1 MTSSLLESLI
11 PDEPARW
18 TLLAAV
24 GTVVGVAISRW
35 LVAGLVVVVV
45 LTAIAV
51 QSHRVIALTAAGFV
65 LAGIA
70 SGAVAS
76 TRLEATTTAVV
87 PNVSASMTFTLV
99 EDASSNRYGVAV
111 GEPSAIDGV
120 AWSGPRLAV
129 VGLDDSIDVGALIE
143 ASGHLRPGVR
153 RVRDEIVA
161 GTFTVDVISIAAPSR
176 NPVVVVGNMIR
187 RRVQNT
193 FDGDR
198 RSDGLT
204 LGLLI
209 GDTRFLRAHDAENLR
224 RAGLAHYVAVSG
236 SNVAV
241 FMLGWWIVTAPVAIR
256 PRLRAGLG
264 LVGLGIFVVI
274 TRWEPSVVR
283 ASVMTAVPLVGAVV
297 SVPVDPWMALG
308 TAVTVLLLVSADLL
322 GSVGFQLSVAAT
334 AGVLVGIA
342 LARGRK
348 PRWLWMSLLVTVFA
362 QLAVAP
368 IILGVF
374 GSMPLWAPVANLI
387 VAPIVT
393 AATVAGGLSLVV
405 GALTPLAALLSSLV
419 LIVADWAS
427 RGPQLGAV
435 GVAAAVTLGSLVA
448 YRTTRTLGIVLG
460 LLVVVAGVGGTA
472 SWPVDP
478 SVTVLDVGQG
488 DAILIQAPSGAAMLI
503 DGGSNPGTIDRA
515 LRHHGVSR
523 LDIVVATHGDAD
535 HVGGL
540 AEVVASFDVGTL
552 WVSAHAGPSEL
563 LTAVLDAALDRSI
576 PVVEVERG
584 VGARLG
590 EIMIEVV
597 SPSRRFASDNDGSI
611 VIIASAALSVLL
623 PGDIEAIG
631 QRELQELRPDIMVVP
646 HHGSASTDQRW
657 LKNVVGEVAIVSYGT
672 NTYGH
677 PDPEIIAVL
686 VEAGSEVLET
696 SIEGDITV
704 SLSKDG

>member
-1 MTSSLLESLI
+1 
-11 PDEPARW
+11 
-18 TLLAAV
+18 
-24 GTVVGVAISRW
+24 
-35 LVAGLVVVVV
+35 
-45 LTAIAV
+45 
-51 QSHRVIALTAAGFV
+51 
-65 LAGIA
+65 
-70 SGAVAS
+70 
-76 TRLEATTTAVV
+76 
-87 PNVSASMTFTLV
+87 
-99 EDASSNRYGVAV
+99 
-111 GEPSAIDGV
+111 
-120 AWSGPRLAV
+120 
-129 VGLDDSIDVGALIE
+129 
-143 ASGHLRPGVR
+143 
-153 RVRDEIVA
+153 
-161 GTFTVDVISIAAPSR
+161 
-176 NPVVVVGNMIR
+176 MIR

>member
-1 MTSSLLESLI
+1 MTSFRLESLI

-18 TLLAAV
+18 TLLAAL
-24 GTVVGVAISRW
+24 GTVIGVAISRW
-35 LVAGLVVVVV
+35 PVVSLGVVLV
-45 LTAIAV
+45 LTAIAARR
-51 QSHRVIALTAAGFV
+51 HRVIALTTAGFIV
-65 LAGIA
+65 AGVV
-70 SGAVAS
+70 SGTVAS
-76 TRLEATTTAVV
+76 TRLEATRTAVV
-87 PNVSASMTFTLV
+87 PDVSASMTFALA

-120 AWSGPRLAV
+120 AWSGPRLAII
-129 VGLDDSIDVGALIE
+129 GLDESIDVGARIE

-161 GTFTVDVISIAAPSR
+161 GTFSVDAISVAAPSL
-176 NPVVVVGNMIR
+176 NPVVAIGNKIR

-209 GDTRFLRAHDAENLR
+209 GDTRFLGAHDTENLR

-256 PRLRAGLG
+256 PRMRAGLG
-264 LVGLGIFVVI
+264 LIGLGIFVVI

-283 ASVMTAVPLVGAVV
+283 ASVMTAVPLIGAMV

-308 TAVTVLLLVSADLL
+308 AAVTVLLLVSADLL

-334 AGVLVGIA
+334 AGVLIGVA
-342 LARGRK
+342 LARGRE
-348 PRWLWMSLLVTVFA
+348 PRWLWMPLLVTVFA

-368 IILGVF
+368 IILSVF

-405 GALTPLAALLSSLV
+405 GALEPVAAVLSSIV
-419 LIVADWAS
+419 LLMADWAS

-435 GVAAAVTLGSLVA
+435 GVALAITLGSLVA
-448 YRTTRTLGIVLG
+448 YRTTRTLGIVIA

-472 SWPVDP
+472 SWPVAP
-478 SVTVLDVGQG
+478 SVTALDVGQG

-503 DGGSNPGTIDRA
+503 DGGVDPGVIDRA
-515 LRHHGVSR
+515 LRHHGISR

-540 AEVVASFDVGTL
+540 AEVVDSFEVGTL
-552 WVSAHAGPSEL
+552 WVSAHAGPTGL
-563 LTAVLDAALDRSI
+563 LTTVLDAASDRSV
-576 PVVEVERG
+576 PVVEVEKG
-584 VGARLG
+584 VRARLG
-590 EIMIEVV
+590 GITLEVV

-611 VIIASAALSVLL
+611 VIMASAARSVLL
-623 PGDIEAIG
+623 AGDIEAIG
-631 QRELQELRPDIMVVP
+631 QRELQKLHPDIMVVP
-646 HHGSASTDQRW
+646 HHGSASTDARW
-657 LKNVVGEVAIVSYGT
+657 LKNVAGEMAIVSYGS

-677 PDPEIIAVL
+677 PDPEIIATL

-696 SIEGDITV
+696 FIEGDITI

>member
-1 MTSSLLESLI
+1 MTSFRLESLI

-18 TLLAAV
+18 TLLAAL
-24 GTVVGVAISRW
+24 GTVVGVVVSRW
-35 LVAGLVVVVV
+35 LIVGLSVV
-45 LTAIAV
+45 LVFTAIA
-51 QSHRVIALTAAGFV
+51 SRRHSVIALTTAGFV
-65 LAGIA
+65 LAGVA
-70 SGAVAS
+70 SGTVAS
-76 TRLEATTTAVV
+76 TRLEATRTAVV
-87 PNVSASMTFTLV
+87 PNVSASMTFTLA

-129 VGLDDSIDVGALIE
+129 IGLDDSIDVGARIE
-143 ASGHLRPGVR
+143 ASGHLRPGVH

-161 GTFTVDVISIAAPSR
+161 GTFSVDAISVASPSI
-176 NPVVVVGNMIR
+176 NPVVAIGNKIR
-187 RRVQNT
+187 RRVQET
-193 FDGDR
+193 FDGDS

-209 GDTRFLRAHDAENLR
+209 GDTRFLSSHDAENLR

-256 PRLRAGLG
+256 PRMRAGLG

-283 ASVMTAVPLVGAVV
+283 ASVMTAVPLIGAMV

-308 TAVTVLLLVSADLL
+308 AAVTVLLLVSADLL

-334 AGVLVGIA
+334 AGVLIGVA
-342 LARGRK
+342 LARGRE
-348 PRWLWMSLLVTVFA
+348 PRWLWMPLLVTVFA

-393 AATVAGGLSLVV
+393 VATVAGGLSLVV
-405 GALTPLAALLSSLV
+405 GALEPVAALLSSIV
-419 LIVADWAS
+419 LLMADWAS
-427 RGPQLGAV
+427 QGPQLGAV
-435 GVAAAVTLGSLVA
+435 GVASAVALGSLVT
-448 YRTTRTLGIVLG
+448 YRTTRTLGIAIA
-460 LLVVVAGVGGTA
+460 LLVLVAGVGGTA
-472 SWPVDP
+472 SWPATP
-478 SVTVLDVGQG
+478 SATVLDVGQG

-503 DGGSNPGTIDRA
+503 DGGPDPGVIDRA

-540 AEVVASFDVGTL
+540 AEVVASLDVGTL
-552 WVSAHAGPSEL
+552 WISAHAGPSDL
-563 LTAVLDAALDRSI
+563 LTTVLDAAADRSI
-576 PVVEVERG
+576 PVVEVETG
-584 VGARLG
+584 VSARLG
-590 EIMIEVV
+590 EIMVEVV

-611 VIIASAALSVLL
+611 VIIASATRSVLL

-631 QRELQELRPDIMVVP
+631 QQDLQELHPDIMVVP
-646 HHGSASTDQRW
+646 HHGSASTDTRW
-657 LKNVVGEVAIVSYGT
+657 LRKVAGEVAIVSYGS
-672 NTYGH
+672 NSYGH
-677 PDPEIIAVL
+677 PNPEIIATL

-696 SIEGDITV
+696 FIEGDITI

>member
-1 MTSSLLESLI
+1 MISLRLESLI

-18 TLLAAV
+18 TLLAAL
-24 GTVVGVAISRW
+24 GTVAGVVMSRW
-35 LVAGLVVVVV
+35 SIVGLGIVLI
-45 LTAIAV
+45 LTAIVARR
-51 QSHRVIALTAAGFV
+51 HRVIALTTAGFM
-65 LAGIA
+65 LAGIV
-70 SGAVAS
+70 SGTVAS
-76 TRLEATTTAVV
+76 TRLDATTTAVV
-87 PNVSASMTFTLV
+87 PNVVTSMTFKLA

-111 GEPSAIDGV
+111 GEPSAIGGV

-129 VGLDDSIDVGALIE
+129 IGLDESIDVGARIE

-161 GTFTVDVISIAAPSR
+161 GTFTVDAISVVAPSP
-176 NPVVVVGNMIR
+176 NPVVAIGNKIR

-209 GDTRFLRAHDAENLR
+209 GDTRFLSAHDTENLR

-256 PRLRAGLG
+256 PRMRAGLG

-283 ASVMTAVPLVGAVV
+283 ASVMTAVPLIGAMV

-334 AGVLVGIA
+334 AGVLVGVT
-342 LARGRK
+342 LARGRE
-348 PRWLWMSLLVTVFA
+348 PRWLWMPLLVTVFA

-368 IILGVF
+368 IILSVF

-405 GALTPLAALLSSLV
+405 GALEPVAALLSSIVLV
-419 LIVADWAS
+419 VADWAS
-427 RGPQLGAV
+427 RGPQLGVV
-435 GVAAAVTLGSLVA
+435 GVASAVALGSLVT
-448 YRTTRTLGIVLG
+448 YRTTRTLGIAVA
-460 LLVVVAGVGGTA
+460 LLVLVAGVGGTA
-472 SWPVDP
+472 SWPVTP
-478 SVTVLDVGQG
+478 SVTALDVGQG

-503 DGGSNPGTIDRA
+503 DGGVDPGVIDRV

-540 AEVVASFDVGTL
+540 AEVVTSFEVGTL
-552 WVSAHAGPSEL
+552 WVSAHAGPSDL
-563 LTAVLDAALDRSI
+563 LTTVLDAASDRSI
-576 PVVEVERG
+576 PVVEVEK
-584 VGARLG
+584 GARARIG
-590 EIMIEVV
+590 EITIEVV

-611 VIIASAALSVLL
+611 VIIASAARSVLL
-623 PGDIEAIG
+623 PGDIEAVG
-631 QRELQELRPDIMVVP
+631 QRELQDLRPDIMVVP
-646 HHGSASTDQRW
+646 HHGSATTDPRW
-657 LKNVVGEVAIVSYGT
+657 LKKVAGEVAIVSYGS

-677 PDPEIIAVL
+677 PDPEIMAVL
-686 VEAGSEVLET
+686 VAAGSEVFET
-696 SIEGDITV
+696 FIEGDITV